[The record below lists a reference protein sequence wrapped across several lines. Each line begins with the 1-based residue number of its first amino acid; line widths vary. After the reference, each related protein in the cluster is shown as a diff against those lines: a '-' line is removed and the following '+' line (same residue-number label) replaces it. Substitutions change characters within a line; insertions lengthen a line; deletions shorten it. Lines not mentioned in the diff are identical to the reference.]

1 MPDEGP
7 FRAATGYADQLE
19 LRRPFTGLEPA
30 LARFFAHLRE
40 SGEER
45 RFHPHP
51 FSPEAARER
60 CSYDGRDVYCV
71 AFVGDLVLGYGM
83 LRGWDEGYAI
93 PSLGIAV
100 HADARGMGLGR
111 ALMLYLHAEASRRG
125 ARRIRLKVYPDNAAA
140 VSLYRSLGY
149 RFEDQL
155 EDGQLVGYAQLGRS
169 DRGRPEE
176 R

>member
-1 MPDEGP
+1 MLEDTRWSPG
-7 FRAATGYADQLE
+7 RSDQLE
-19 LRRPFTGLEPA
+19 VRRPAPA
-30 LARFFAHLRE
+30 MAPAVARFFAHLRD

-51 FSPEAARER
+51 FTPEAARER
-60 CSYDGRDVYCV
+60 CAYDGDDVYCV
-71 AFVGDLVLGYGM
+71 AIAGDRVLGYGM
-83 LRGWDEGYAI
+83 LRGWDEGFAI

-100 HADARGMGLGR
+100 HADARGTGLGR
-111 ALMLYLHAEASRRG
+111 ALMLYLHAEAARRG
-125 ARRIRLKVYPDNAAA
+125 AERIRLKVYPDNVAA
-140 VSLYRSLGY
+140 VNLYRTLGY
-149 RFEDQL
+149 EFSDQL